1 MLFVYFLYTSGDG
14 RNDSPGHCAQ
24 YLTYTIMENDT
35 KDVLHVEVMD
45 KRQAGMVS
53 GRMEPKALM
62 KSLDSLKAD
71 NMKVAEMVTDAHTV
85 VTCRMSK
92 STSYIITPFI
102 VYQYLRKYHHIL
114 IPCVTCLDNHHFKCP
129 LSRITMRFNG
139 GECTREK
146 NRKKEEQNT

>member
-53 GRMEPKALM
+53 GRMEPKARM

-71 NMKVAEMVTDAHTV
+71 E
-85 VTCRMSK
+85 
-92 STSYIITPFI
+92 
-102 VYQYLRKYHHIL
+102 
-114 IPCVTCLDNHHFKCP
+114 
-129 LSRITMRFNG
+129 G
-139 GECTREK
+139 G
-146 NRKKEEQNT
+146 